1 MQQNTQPIM
10 KQIQL
15 LFLTVGAVALW
26 ACGGNRSSGGL
37 TGEITIDGSSTVYP
51 ITEAVAEEFRAV
63 GPDVRV
69 TVGVSGTGGGFKKFG
84 RGEIDISNA
93 SRPISQS
100 ELAFC
105 RENGV
110 EFIELPVAYDG
121 LAVVVNKEN
130 DFVDYFTVE
139 ELRKIWEPAAQGKI
153 NRWSQVRE
161 GWPDEPI
168 NLYGAG
174 VASGTYDY
182 FTEAIVGEAKSSR
195 GDYTA
200 SEDDNVLVQGVS
212 SDRNGLAYFGLAYY
226 EENSDKLKLVPIDDG
241 NDGNGAGP
249 IAPSMET
256 VSNGTYQPLARPEFI
271 YINAE
276 AAKREEMIAF
286 VNFYL
291 ESASQLVKEVGYVPL
306 EARAYE
312 LAAEKF
318 ALGVTGTV
326 FGAGTSIVGVSMVE
340 LLENAVAGQR
350 SHGQETD
357 SVTQDSSLVDP
368 GE

>member
-1 MQQNTQPIM
+1 M

-15 LFLTVGAVALW
+15 LSFIFLAVDLS
-26 ACGGNRSSGGL
+26 ACGGNRSSGEL
-37 TGEITIDGSSTVYP
+37 SGEITIDGSSTVYP
-51 ITEAVAEEFRAV
+51 ITEAVAEEFRNI
-63 GPDVRV
+63 GPAVRV

-93 SRPISQS
+93 SRPITQS
-100 ELAFC
+100 EIAFC
-105 RENGV
+105 KENGI

-130 DFVDYFTVE
+130 NFVDYFTVD
-139 ELRKIWEPAAQGKI
+139 ELKKIWEPEAQGTI

-174 VASGTYDY
+174 VSSGTYDY
-182 FTEAIVGEAKSSR
+182 FTEAIVGKAKSSR

-212 SDRNGLAYFGLAYY
+212 KDRNGLGYFGLAYY
-226 EENSDKLKLVPIDDG
+226 EENADKLKLVPIDDG
-241 NDGNGAGP
+241 NDQNGAGP
-249 IAPSMET
+249 IAPSLET

-276 AAKREEMIAF
+276 SAKREEMIAF

-291 ESASQLVKEVGYVPL
+291 ESAPQLVEEVDYVPL
-306 EARAYE
+306 ESRAYE
-312 LAAEKF
+312 LAAQKF
-318 ALGVTGTV
+318 AQGVTGSV
-326 FGAGTSIVGVSMVE
+326 FAEGTSIVGVSMVE
-340 LLENAVAGQR
+340 LLENAVTDSTAAGQDTT
-350 SHGQETD
+350 SNGPEPEST
-357 SVTQDSSLVDP
+357 P
-368 GE
+368 